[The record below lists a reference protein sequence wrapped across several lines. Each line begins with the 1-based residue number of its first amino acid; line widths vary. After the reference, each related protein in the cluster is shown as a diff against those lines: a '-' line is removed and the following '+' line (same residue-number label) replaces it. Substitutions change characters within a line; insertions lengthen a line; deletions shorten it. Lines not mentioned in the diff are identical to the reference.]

1 MFEPSSPDPVPVPLR
16 SADLRGLFEYW
27 EVRRG
32 ERRMPARADIDPA
45 EFKPLIGRVSVIDV
59 LGEDTGS
66 YRFRFRLAATPFCR
80 ALGREM
86 TGKMLEE
93 LPAPATRAFLESN
106 YLEVARTARPLAIV
120 GAIRLDE
127 RDWMGES
134 LILPLSAEGEGVQRL
149 LAAREISLWRG
160 GRYVPVAP
168 LP

>member
-1 MFEPSSPDPVPVPLR
+1 MSEPASPVPVPLR
-16 SADLRGLFEYW
+16 SAGLRGLLEYW
-27 EVRRG
+27 EGRRR

-45 EFKPLIGRVSVIDV
+45 EFRPLIGRVSVIDV
-59 LGEDTGS
+59 IGEDAGS

-80 ALGREM
+80 AVGQEM

-93 LPAPATRAFLESN
+93 LSEPATRAFLEAN
-106 YLEVARTARPLAIV
+106 YLEVARSARPLAV
-120 GAIRLDE
+120 SGAIRLDE

-134 LILPLSAEGEGVQRL
+134 LILPLSAHGERVERL
-149 LAAREISLWRG
+149 LAAREVSLWRG